1 MGAKEE
7 VVAGDEGWVTN
18 CDCASDEVEVDDVCS
33 DMLGSW
39 AAGQGQLPLLS
50 ASCHCRRID
59 GLEVS

>member
-39 AAGQGQLPLLS
+39 AETIAAAVRLLPL
-50 ASCHCRRID
+50 
-59 GLEVS
+59 